1 MTTDKGHKRGR
12 AGGPLPS
19 REAQAKPE
27 LPQLGSQRQR
37 TPALRK
43 CSSREGNQFNSTK
56 QNRQARD
63 QEDKENVHNATVAE
77 QKESNDKRE
86 GNGLEHTWFCTLA
99 QEASCLS

>member
-19 REAQAKPE
+19 REARAKPE
-27 LPQLGSQRQR
+27 LPQLGSQRQK

-56 QNRQARD
+56 QNRQAKD
-63 QEDKENVHNATVAE
+63 QEDKENVHNATVTE

-86 GNGLEHTWFCTLA
+86 GNGLEQTWFCTLA